1 MRDSVSMFGIPSV
14 NIMYTATTDSPKTKA
29 YLAIIC

>member
-14 NIMYTATTDSPKTKA
+14 KIMYTSAADSPKTKA